1 MRTKAE
7 IEHVLNTA
15 KVSIVETRGA
25 DLEAMIIKRIMNWV
39 LEKNNDPVFR
49 YPDPV

>member
-15 KVSIVETRGA
+15 KASIIETRGA
-25 DLEAMIIKRIMNWV
+25 DLEAMIIKRILSWV
-39 LEKNNDPVFR
+39 LEKNDGPVFR